1 MKTQINKQGT
11 IKAILLAI
19 AIALFSP
26 TLNAQRRGGNEESK
40 SQKVEQRNNRESNRS
55 SKPKKEYRRAQPK
68 QNHETFKST
77 NKDRRKGD
85 NQKKSTYQYKNKQN
99 KQHLNK
105 HQSNKYVK
113 HGHKKNNY
121 KYHKPIHVNIHTPVY
136 SYWDIHDHSRHN
148 ISFRKIPRKSIL
160 VYLDGESYL
169 LYKRKFYQANYWG
182 FYRVNPPRYVEH
194 LPEGS
199 DLVIH
204 KGYQLFNFHGILF
217 IDTPLGYKIINS

>member
-11 IKAILLAI
+11 IKAILLAM
-19 AIALFSP
+19 AIALFSS
-26 TLNAQRRGGNEESK
+26 TLNAQRRGENEENK
-40 SQKVEQRNNRESNRS
+40 SQKIEQQSKRESNRS
-55 SKPKKEYRRAQPK
+55 NKSKKEYKKAQTK

-77 NKDRRKGD
+77 DKDRRKGD
-85 NQKKSTYQYKNKQN
+85 KQNKSTYQYKNKQN
-99 KQHLNK
+99 KQHLNLD
-105 HQSNKYVK
+105 QSNKYTK
-113 HGHKKNNY
+113 HIHKKY
-121 KYHKPIHVNIHTPVY
+121 HSKYHKPIHVNIHTPVY

-182 FYRVNPPRYVEH
+182 FYSVNPPRYIER

-199 DLVIH
+199 DLVIYKEH
-204 KGYQLFNFHGILF
+204 RLFNFHGILF